1 MKLNVT
7 LFGLTGLLG
16 LALAAVPIKN
26 DGISADIVVPE
37 KYIVKYKANA
47 DAGRKKKH
55 ESHITNKAKKKNK
68 KGVVESINIDGLS
81 GYVAEIPDSELKELR
96 DSDLIEY
103 IEKDTVIQINAVA
116 APRVAADPVEEK
128 HQLAKRAYVTQLH
141 AAWGLARISRRSAWN
156 SGYYYDNTAGQGI
169 RVYVLDSG
177 IRTTH
182 VEFEGRAVWGANFI
196 AGSPNTD
203 EYGHGTHV
211 AGTIASKTY
220 GVAKKATVVAVKVL
234 DKNGSGTMSGLI
246 SGLNWVVNNAK
257 ARGIAKK
264 AVINISLGG
273 GYTASVNAAVKGATD
288 AGLTVVVSA
297 GNSNA
302 NSANYSPASAPSA
315 ITVGAI
321 DGTGYR
327 AWFSNWG
334 NLVDIF
340 APGVSVLSAYHTSN
354 TATWYM
360 DGTSMA
366 APHVAGLAAYFIAKE
381 NLSGSP
387 AVTNRILGAAVTGSI
402 GDPKGSWNRRAYN
415 AGGA

>member
-1 MKLNVT
+1 MKLNAT
-7 LFGLTGLLG
+7 LLGLTGLLS

-55 ESHITNKAKKKNK
+55 ESDITNKAKKKNK

-141 AAWGLARISRRSAWN
+141 AAWGLARISRRSTWN

>member
-1 MKLNVT
+1 MKLT
-7 LFGLTGLLG
+7 AALFSLTGLLS
-16 LALAAVPIKN
+16 LALAAVPITN

-37 KYIVKYKANA
+37 KYIIKYKANA

-55 ESHITNKAKKKNK
+55 ESDITNKAKKKNK

-103 IEKDTVIQINAVA
+103 IEKDTVIKPN
-116 APRVAADPVEEK
+116 RVAATPAVTDPVEEK

-141 AAWGLARISRRSAWN
+141 AAWGLARISRRSSWN

-196 AGSPNTD
+196 AGSPNSD

-211 AGTIASKTY
+211 AGTIAGKTY

-246 SGLNWVVNNAK
+246 SGLNWIVNNAK
-257 ARGIAKK
+257 ARGIVKK

-273 GYTASVNAAVKGATD
+273 GYTASVNAAVKAATD

-302 NSANYSPASAPSA
+302 NSGNYSPASAPSA

-334 NLVDIF
+334 NVVDIF

-381 NLSGSP
+381 NLSGSS
-387 AVTNRILGAAVTGSI
+387 AVTTRILGASVTGSV

>member
-1 MKLNVT
+1 MKFNAT

-37 KYIVKYKANA
+37 KYIVKYKASA

-55 ESHITNKAKKKNK
+55 ESDITNKAKKKNK

-116 APRVAADPVEEK
+116 APRAAADPVEEK

-141 AAWGLARISRRSAWN
+141 AAWGLARISRRSTWN

-196 AGSPNTD
+196 TGSPNTD